1 MTIIAIIGYQGYN
14 YTFTS
19 AELATSKH
27 YIMTCEL
34 IDVDN
39 AEFVLETIKIILN
52 STYPNNIEKL
62 WKLIDLHRADRNHID
77 AKNII
82 KAIETLSTNITEI
95 FEKCFLKDDGYRN
108 TSSIADIMN
117 KIDRSLCN
125 INGSIPDMSSV
136 VSAIDEVDRS
146 LRNISSNIPRNL

>member
-27 YIMTCEL
+27 YIMACEL

-52 STYPNNIEKL
+52 SNNIEKL
-62 WKLIDLHRADRNHID
+62 WKLIDLHRANRNHMD

-95 FEKCFLKDDGYRN
+95 FERCFLKDDSN
-108 TSSIADIMN
+108 KSSIADIMN
-117 KIDRSLCN
+117 EIDRSLCN
-125 INGSIPDMSSV
+125 INSSIPVMSSV
-136 VSAIDEVDRS
+136 ISAIDEIDQS
-146 LRNISSNIPRNL
+146 LCNINNNIPRSL